1 MKKIP
6 SEFDDLV
13 GLGEIDAGEAP
24 ELPVLP
30 WEQLDYNPKSGPAA
44 DSLIKRAKISAF
56 VDDVLGAGSYELAT
70 PKPKADVWNAFNKR
84 AGAISETTMQTL
96 MTKATRVA
104 TGAPVRKRAISER
117 IIEPFKKALI
127 DKGLSTVFD
136 GWDALLANCE
146 SLVTAS
152 LMAVE

>member
-6 SEFDDLV
+6 SEFDNLV

-70 PKPKADVWNAFNKR
+70 PKPKANAWNAFNQHV
-84 AGAISETTMQTL
+84 GEVVEMTTQNL
-96 MTKATRVA
+96 LTKATRVA
-104 TGAPVRKRAISER
+104 AGAPVRKVR
-117 IIEPFKKALI
+117 IAEILDDFKQSLITKGYAAKAW
-127 DKGLSTVFD
+127 D
-136 GWDALLANCE
+136 GWSKLEQSCDAAIV
-146 SLVTAS
+146 ST
-152 LMAVE
+152 LMAA